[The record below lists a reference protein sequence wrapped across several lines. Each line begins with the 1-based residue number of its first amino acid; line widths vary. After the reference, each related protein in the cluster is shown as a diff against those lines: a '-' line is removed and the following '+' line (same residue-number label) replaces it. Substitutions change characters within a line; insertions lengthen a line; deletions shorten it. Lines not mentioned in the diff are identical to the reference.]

1 MKHILEY
8 RKLFNA
14 DQDTD
19 LAALKIAYRNLIK
32 EWHPD
37 KFANDEEKKAEA
49 EIKSKSIIEAYHFL
63 VSISAETHAEN
74 LEEYTQTT
82 TTSGIDDFIYKGA
95 RLKITFQDGS
105 AYEYFGV
112 PRNVYNK
119 LLISSA
125 LPRFARRHIFGTYLY
140 RNVSKQTVNAD

>member
-8 RKLFNA
+8 RKIFNA

-19 LAALKIAYRNLIK
+19 LATLKIAYRNLIK

-37 KFANDEEKKAEA
+37 KFANDEAKKQEA

-63 VSISAETHAEN
+63 VSISEETHAAN
-74 LEEYTQTT
+74 SEEYINTT
-82 TTSGIDDFIYKGA
+82 TNSGIDDFLYKGQ

-105 AYEYFGV
+105 IYEYFGV
-112 PRNVYNK
+112 PKTIYNK

-125 LPRFARRHIFGTYLY
+125 LPRFARRHIFNTYLY
-140 RNVSKQTVNAD
+140 RNVSKQTAVVV